1 MRKIDINISL
11 SRKRMDL
18 VIDENTVPASATA
31 ALTLVRSTDPSS
43 SNSALSDATNT
54 NLAPLTAEQLAKCE
68 SPPGYDSDESDI
80 IAEISDLSGDEEQ
93 LPTLTPIH
101 VTSARPQVSDE
112 HSLDPKA
119 LALNRKRRAS
129 KRKRDGKT
137 AAQLRKATE
146 KRQGAKLA
154 PNNCLR
160 SKAKGLAE
168 QAKLLKL
175 LNSATVKRRID
186 RGTSMD
192 KISFW
197 ATRCGQEIVD
207 LTCRMFRGP
216 RRMYHRR
223 IAQGI
228 NQKRIA
234 VANKLLILTTPGSSS
249 RGHCK
254 VPGAA
259 KHRAEPEIRSQASLD
274 QNDPAR

>member
-1 MRKIDINISL
+1 MRKIDIYISL

-18 VIDENTVPASATA
+18 VIDENAVPASATA

-80 IAEISDLSGDEEQ
+80 IAEISDLSDDED

-112 HSLDPKA
+112 HSLDSKA
-119 LALNRKRRAS
+119 LALNQKRRAS

-137 AAQLRKATE
+137 AAQLRKAKE
-146 KRQGAKLA
+146 QRQGAKLA

-197 ATRCGQEIVD
+197 ATKCGQEIVD

-223 IAQGI
+223 IAQGL

-234 VANKLLILTTPGSSS
+234 VANKLLILTTPGPSS

-274 QNDPAR
+274 QNEPAR